1 MLYSLSFLRRLRWA
15 ALLTLLLAFAVA
27 LPADAATKKKKS
39 SESSKKS
46 SSKKK
51 GSKSGKSS
59 TGKNRKGRGSRRSR
73 GFVEPSFTVPDIRR
87 GFQTVIIDAGH
98 GGHDRGGIDGQ
109 TIAEKEIALDT
120 ALRLEQLLR
129 RAGFRTVMT
138 RSTDDFISLP
148 GRVATANASSNS
160 IFVSVHYNSSRNLD
174 ARGFETYYYHAA
186 GYPLAARIHRNLLAT
201 LPTEDR
207 GIRRRGFYVIRN
219 SRIPAVLCECGFL
232 TNALE
237 GNAALGR
244 GYRQKVAE
252 AIAKA
257 VVETRRDGG

>member
-1 MLYSLSFLRRLRWA
+1 MLFPRSFLRRHRWV
-15 ALLTLLLAFAVA
+15 ALLSVLLAFALA
-27 LPADAATKKKKS
+27 LPGDAGAETKKRKS
-39 SESSKKS
+39 SQSGKKS
-46 SSKKK
+46 SSKSK
-51 GSKSGKSS
+51 GSKSS
-59 TGKNRKGRGSRRSR
+59 GKNRKGRGSRRSR

-232 TNALE
+232 TNAIE

-257 VVETRRDGG
+257 VVETRREGG

>member
-1 MLYSLSFLRRLRWA
+1 M
-15 ALLTLLLAFAVA
+15 LLAFSVA
-27 LPADAATKKKKS
+27 LPGEAEAATKKRKNSPAGKKYS
-39 SESSKKS
+39 SRTKA
-46 SSKKK
+46 
-51 GSKSGKSS
+51 SKS
-59 TGKNRKGRGSRRSR
+59 GKNRKGRGSRRSR
-73 GFVEPSFTVPDIRR
+73 GFAEPTFTVPDIRR

-120 ALRLEQLLR
+120 AVRLEQLLR

-148 GRVATANASSNS
+148 GRVATANGSTDSV
-160 IFVSVHYNSSRNLD
+160 FVSVHYNSSRNLD
-174 ARGFETYYYHAA
+174 AHGFETYYYHAA
-186 GYPLAARIHRNLLAT
+186 GYPLAARIHRNLLTT

-232 TNALE
+232 TNSIE

-252 AIAKA
+252 AISKA
-257 VVETRRDGG
+257 LIETRREGG